1 MEYNKRISGDEYL
14 YKTVSGVTKISCAYK
29 CSVEK
34 NCCVANFDANSQ
46 TCYLDMSGGC
56 YSAPRHE
63 NSWITIRRAREDSF
77 NWGPWSKCSKTCE
90 GGIRTRS
97 HLHANVAG
105 NVTSVEGCHNFGCN
119 DIALNCNGWKTK
131 GLLDS
136 QTALIEPMASNGIQL
151 QAVHI
156 YCDMEMENGVGVTV
170 IDHDGERDV
179 SVHGYEAQGSYSFI
193 VTYNIPFEYVV
204 AIINSSQFCR
214 QFVRWKCKGAQMYN
228 PGNQKWN
235 TYWTNRS
242 TAYLAIN
249 EYKPPSVFF
258 HGSEERRIC
267 DCGISQTCHRSDV
280 LCNCDINDG
289 IWRSDEG
296 YVTNK
301 DALPIVAFFAGDT
314 GSAQEEGKHFIGPIE
329 CYGDA

>member
-170 IDHDGERDV
+170 I
-179 SVHGYEAQGSYSFI
+179 
-193 VTYNIPFEYVV
+193 
-204 AIINSSQFCR
+204 
-214 QFVRWKCKGAQMYN
+214 
-228 PGNQKWN
+228 GNQKWN